1 MKIKELIKC
10 KIVFIIKYGLFK
22 FKRMSFCLCNVFI
35 KFFKVV
41 NLILK
46 GFNLIVVLVFID
58 DVFVFD

>member
-1 MKIKELIKC
+1 
-10 KIVFIIKYGLFK
+10 
-22 FKRMSFCLCNVFI
+22 MSFGFCNVFI
-35 KFFKVV
+35 KFFMVV